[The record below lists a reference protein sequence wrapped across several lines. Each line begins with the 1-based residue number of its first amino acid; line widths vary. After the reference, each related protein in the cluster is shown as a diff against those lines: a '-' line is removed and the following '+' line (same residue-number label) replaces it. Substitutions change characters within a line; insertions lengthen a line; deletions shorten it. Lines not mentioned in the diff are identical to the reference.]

1 VLEISKPTIE
11 KMILSNPA
19 LVQSFAAVIEKR
31 LMQNEAALAHPKT
44 KAPEEESGDQTMF
57 KRIAAFFG
65 IS

>member
-1 VLEISKPTIE
+1 
-11 KMILSNPA
+11 MILSNPA

-44 KAPEEESGDQTMF
+44 KAPEEESGDPTMF